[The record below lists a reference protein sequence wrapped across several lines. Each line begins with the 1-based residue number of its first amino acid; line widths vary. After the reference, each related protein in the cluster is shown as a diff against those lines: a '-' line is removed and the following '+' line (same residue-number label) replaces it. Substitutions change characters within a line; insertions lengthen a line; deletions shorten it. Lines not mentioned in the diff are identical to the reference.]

1 VNVDSAKWGTHLGTV
16 LGLDH
21 LAIINRMTVMATIP
35 HLAAAEKG
43 WTAPVQ
49 PVDNNLVQVIANRV
63 EGTVNALLGPKRA
76 MLGLLGIRF

>member
-1 VNVDSAKWGTHLGTV
+1 
-16 LGLDH
+16 
-21 LAIINRMTVMATIP
+21 MATIP